1 MSWVDFIL
9 NLAGLLL
16 WLSWRS
22 VGLDPFVETT
32 PATLA
37 GTLRRAEP
45 HRLKRWHFL
54 VALGGLLLL
63 RAVLYWQVGAAADWT
78 PNLHLHSVGRA
89 IPFRS
94 DCCWRMLVFSLLSF
108 GATLGLFYLWLLL
121 PSLVIEK
128 SAEPDPVQ
136 KLVRMQL
143 GRVDRW
149 PWLLRLSL
157 PLAVTFLVW
166 YGVSGLLAGMTV
178 IPPAVSKAQRFQQA
192 VVVGVG
198 SYLSWEY
205 LIGGVLALHLVS
217 SYVYLGS
224 QPFWTWVATL
234 ARNLLTPLRG
244 VPLTLGKFDFTPL
257 AGLALVFFLGQLVE
271 RGLSWLYT
279 RVPF

>member
-22 VGLDPFVETT
+22 VRLDPFAKTT

-45 HRLKRWHFL
+45 HRLRRWHFL
-54 VALGGLLLL
+54 AALGGLLLL
-63 RAVLYWQVGAAADWT
+63 RAVLYWQVGSAADWT
-78 PNLHLHSVGRA
+78 PNLHLHAVGRT

-94 DCCWRMLVFSLLSF
+94 DSWWRMLVFSFLSF
-108 GATLGLFYLWLLL
+108 GATLGLFYLWLLF
-121 PSLVIEK
+121 PSLVIER

-157 PLAVTFLVW
+157 PLVVTFLVW
-166 YGVSGLLAGMTV
+166 YGVSALLAGMTV
-178 IPPAVSKAQRFQQA
+178 IPPAISKAQRFQQA

-205 LIGGVLALHLVS
+205 LIGGLLAIHLVS

-224 QPFWTWVATL
+224 QPFWNWVATM
-234 ARNLLTPLRG
+234 ARSLLTPLRG
-244 VPLTLGKFDFTPL
+244 VPLTLGKLDFAPL
-257 AGLALVFFLGQLVE
+257 IGLALVFFVGQLAE
-271 RGLSWLYT
+271 RGLSWLYA